1 MAQQDS
7 SEQTFENAVE
17 RLEHIVEEME
27 ADQLPLEEMLQR
39 YEEGT
44 RLVKLCG
51 EKLTA
56 AEKRI
61 EIVARNASGQPQID
75 PFDPAS
81 PTPPPAPRASRSAKG
96 ASKPTPTDD
105 VSLF

>member
-1 MAQQDS
+1 MAQQ
-7 SEQTFENAVE
+7 ETTFENAVE

-27 ADQLPLEEMLQR
+27 GDQLPLEEMLQR

-44 RLVKLCG
+44 KLVKLCG
-51 EKLTA
+51 EKLTT

-61 EIVARNASGQPQID
+61 EIVARNASGKPQIE
-75 PFDPAS
+75 PFDPAA
-81 PTPPPAPRASRSAKG
+81 PAQTPPQRAPRPAKESKSAP
-96 ASKPTPTDD
+96 SDD

>member
-1 MAQQDS
+1 MAQQES
-7 SEQTFENAVE
+7 TTFESAVE

-27 ADQLPLEEMLQR
+27 SDQLPLEEMLQR

-44 RLVKLCG
+44 KLVKLCG

-61 EIVARNASGQPQID
+61 EIVARNASGKPQID
-75 PFDPAS
+75 PFDPAA
-81 PTPPPAPRASRSAKG
+81 PTPPPRAPRAAKG
-96 ASKPTPTDD
+96 SPKSEPSDD

>member
-1 MAQQDS
+1 MAQQ
-7 SEQTFENAVE
+7 EPITFENAVE
-17 RLEHIVEEME
+17 RLERIVEEME
-27 ADQLPLEEMLQR
+27 SDQLPLEEMLQR

-44 RLVKLCG
+44 KLVKLCG

-61 EIVARNASGQPQID
+61 EIVTRNAAGKPQID
-75 PFDPAS
+75 PFDPAT
-81 PTPPPAPRASRSAKG
+81 PTPPVRAPRSSKG
-96 ASKPTPTDD
+96 ASKPTPADD

>member
-1 MAQQDS
+1 MASQDTT
-7 SEQTFENAVE
+7 TFENAVE

-27 ADQLPLEEMLQR
+27 SDQLPLEEMLQR

-44 RLVKLCG
+44 QLVKLCG

-61 EIVARNASGQPQID
+61 EIVARNASGKPQID
-75 PFDPAS
+75 PFDPAA
-81 PTPPPAPRASRSAKG
+81 PTPAPRAPRSTKG
-96 ASKPTPTDD
+96 ASKTVLSDD

>member
-1 MAQQDS
+1 MAQQDIT
-7 SEQTFENAVE
+7 TFENAVE

-27 ADQLPLEEMLQR
+27 GDQLPLEEMLQR

-44 RLVKLCG
+44 KLVKLCG

-61 EIVARNASGQPQID
+61 EIVARNASGKPQID
-75 PFDPAS
+75 PFDPAA
-81 PTPPPAPRASRSAKG
+81 PTPPPTRAPRSTKG
-96 ASKPTPTDD
+96 PSKPAPADD

>member
-1 MAQQDS
+1 MAQQES
-7 SEQTFENAVE
+7 TTFESAVE

-27 ADQLPLEEMLQR
+27 GDQLPLEEMLQR

-44 RLVKLCG
+44 KLVKLCG

-61 EIVARNASGQPQID
+61 EIVARNASGKPQID
-75 PFDPAS
+75 PFDPAA
-81 PTPPPAPRASRSAKG
+81 PTPPPRSTKG
-96 ASKPTPTDD
+96 SPKSATSAD

>member
-27 ADQLPLEEMLQR
+27 ADQLPLEEMLRR

-44 RLVKLCG
+44 KLVKLCG

-61 EIVARNASGQPQID
+61 EIVARNASGKPQID

-81 PTPPPAPRASRSAKG
+81 PAPAPRAPRSAKG
-96 ASKPTPTDD
+96 SSKPTPADD